1 MRLTKDY
8 IINHIRRT
16 KYPLWSLYVIQN
28 YKKIPIIYYVGDDFS
43 DDDTIEAK
51 IEKSINRLL
60 AVLND
65 FTADSVLS
73 IELKNSRTANG
84 SGILGPIEFVVNEQ
98 EQQQQPSAPA
108 FQGFGA
114 PAGFISEEVLNS
126 RLAGIEA
133 QNEKKINDILFK
145 QRERDFNERIKRERT
160 ELNELRKELNDEKK
174 KYNSNTGQAAD
185 ALVFAIKKILAELFP
200 GAFPAGA
207 TVTAN
212 TQQQLAGTP
221 ETEQQQPDAKEI
233 EINKLCN
240 LLYNNPKVTPAEI
253 TQLTRGISNHLNK
266 VNQQQAPMTGA
277 DGTPDDEND
286 DEEGGEND

>member
-98 EQQQQPSAPA
+98 QEQQPGAPA

-207 TVTAN
+207 TVTAT
-212 TQQQLAGTP
+212 TQQQLEGTP
-221 ETEQQQPDAKEI
+221 EATPAQPDAKEI

-240 LLYNNPKVTPAEI
+240 LLYNNPKVTPEEI
-253 TQLTRGISNHLNK
+253 KQLTGGITAHLNK
-266 VNQQQAPMTGA
+266 TNQQATAGA
-277 DGTPDDEND
+277 DGDQDDEN
-286 DEEGGEND
+286 EGGEDD